1 MDLGTK
7 RLILVIL
14 SLAGGIGGLFLIFAV
29 LNAVYHANVNLERYG
44 YTYAVLTA
52 LPLALLVGVWLDY
65 FLGTQLLPDEP
76 KGKE

>member
-1 MDLGTK
+1 MDLGIK

-65 FLGTQLLPDEP
+65 FLGTRLLPDES
-76 KGKE
+76 KDRG